1 MLHGRNGNN
10 MSILYS
16 ECKSVINIVFYYQRC
31 ILNKR
36 FRKVKTNAKL
46 NNTDG
51 NFWYNRFLLQTK
63 RNHSWINFYNNKIK
77 DLWQSWVKQVYWHH
91 FFSSICSFGFKL
103 ILVKLTVFQ
112 IVALLLYLLW
122 WPVTHD
128 LWCYLCHCHFIFFK

>member
-1 MLHGRNGNN
+1 

-36 FRKVKTNAKL
+36 FRKVKTNAKW

-51 NFWYNRFLLQTK
+51 NFGMTD
-63 RNHSWINFYNNKIK
+63 FYSRQKEIIHGSIFIMIKLKICGNPELSK
-77 DLWQSWVKQVYWHH
+77 
-91 FFSSICSFGFKL
+91 SIGTIFPAAFAHFGFKL

-122 WPVTHD
+122 
-128 LWCYLCHCHFIFFK
+128 